1 MNSPA
6 VSASLPPLCL
16 TERDMERLRDVA
28 QRYSSSSLA
37 AAAEAL
43 ELELDRAQVVADGEV
58 PADVVTMRSR
68 FSCKQL
74 ESGKTHEFVLVYPHE
89 ANAQE
94 GKISVLAPVGLAS
107 LGLRAGS
114 RIQWPLPDGRSTEL
128 ELIEVLHQ
136 PEAAGEL
143 DP

>member
-6 VSASLPPLCL
+6 VSASLPPICL

-28 QRYSSSSLA
+28 QRYTSSSLST
-37 AAAEAL
+37 AAEAL
-43 ELELDRAQVVADGEV
+43 ELELDRAEVVPNDRI
-58 PADVVTMRSR
+58 PDDVVTMRSR
-68 FSCKQL
+68 FACRQI

-89 ANAQE
+89 ADARE

-107 LGLRAGS
+107 LGLRKGS
-114 RIQWPLPDGRSTEL
+114 TIRWPLPDGRTTEL
-128 ELIEVLHQ
+128 ELLEVLYQ